1 MSVSAPHRLNRAQ
14 RRKARTEQ
22 AIAEASEDLFLAR
35 GFHGVTIEQVAE
47 AADVAVGSIYT
58 HFGNKEGLYLA
69 LLERAFKV
77 EESYMAAAL
86 QPDLAPL
93 QRLFLAGDAY
103 LRFYL
108 EYPDYFRILVF
119 PHLDSRRTEEL
130 PDAAQALATRAEQQI
145 AGLAEIIS
153 SCASE
158 GLVRTRDAYRTAKF
172 IWGAWNGVIALNMRS
187 DRLRLGDEELRA
199 VIAEGRRIIAEG
211 IASETVRRPDGSLLA
226 DLPGANEEH
235 S

>member
-1 MSVSAPHRLNRAQ
+1 MPVSAPPHLNRAQ

-47 AADVAVGSIYT
+47 AADVAVGSIYA
-58 HFGNKEGLYLA
+58 HFGNKEGLYIS

-86 QPDLAPL
+86 EPDVAPL
-93 QRLFLAGDAY
+93 QRLFLVGDAY
-103 LRFYL
+103 LRFYM

-119 PHLDSRRTEEL
+119 PHLDSRRIEEL
-130 PDAAQALATRAEQQI
+130 PEAAQALAARAEQQV

-153 SCASE
+153 SCARE
-158 GLVRTRDAYRTAKF
+158 GLVRTGDPYRTAKF
-172 IWGAWNGVIALNMRS
+172 IWGAWNGVIALNLRS

-211 IASETVRRPDGSLLA
+211 IASPAVRNPDGSLIT
-226 DLPGANEEH
+226 DLPGTVDT